1 MFCAFCLLSAEVGG
15 VVTHED
21 LRVPGMVSRVVTFT
35 LACIYFSKKVFF
47 FFTKK

>member
-21 LRVPGMVSRVVTFT
+21 LRVPEMVSRVISFT
-35 LACIYFSKKVFF
+35 LACTYFSKKFF
-47 FFTKK
+47 LMKK